1 MVADQ
6 KGHASRHE
14 SGGTDSL
21 PNDAISSSMLQQ
33 DSVGTTAIDQ
43 GINVTWTT
51 QQTFQQ
57 GMLIEDKLLAAADLE
72 GQSIIYDFD
81 KDQVPLSILEANS
94 LTVAGN
100 SVKLG
105 NSTSINHSDISS
117 INTDDHHAKF
127 TAEEAQDAFGS
138 LLTGTQTLINISYDD
153 VNNEVDFVVQEGSI
167 NHDNLTGFV
176 SDEHIDHSS
185 TSISAGTHL
194 TGGGDLTASRTL
206 NVDETGI
213 EADNLAGNNG
223 TSGQF
228 LQTDGSNLSFATVNT
243 FSGDHADLSNVLSS
257 QHHTR
262 PSAGSYLTDSSNTF
276 SVNLGSGVEGDGSD
290 NIQTS
295 EQVAFETG
303 HTAWASGLSN
313 AEIHRLNLQSGE
325 TFVVERIEYRQ
336 KGGGSST
343 NSSVDVFDNGSAT
356 VIGSQNLGGTTK
368 DAGSSN
374 SGSLILVR
382 INNSTGGSVTGSVRV
397 VGYIE
402 GA

>member
-1 MVADQ
+1 MAFTDTKSPGDLISSTEFNNFVDSFLN
-6 KGHASRHE
+6 HSSRH
-14 SGGTDSL
+14 
-21 PNDAISSSMLQQ
+21 
-33 DSVGTTAIDQ
+33 SVTGSDT
-43 GINVTWTT
+43 INVT
-51 QQTFQQ
+51 
-57 GMLIEDKLLAAADLE
+57 DL
-72 GQSIIYDFD
+72 G
-81 KDQVPLSILEANS
+81 
-94 LTVAGN
+94 
-100 SVKLG
+100 
-105 NSTSINHSDISS
+105 
-117 INTDDHHAKF
+117 
-127 TAEEAQDAFGS
+127 
-138 LLTGTQTLINISYDD
+138 
-153 VNNEVDFVVQEGSI
+153 
-167 NHDNLTGFV
+167 GFV
-176 SDEHIDHSS
+176 ANEHIDHSTIS
-185 TSISAGTHL
+185 VSAGTHL
-194 TGGGDLTASRTL
+194 TGGGDITASRTL

-223 TSGQF
+223 TGGQF
-228 LQTDGSNLSFATVNT
+228 LQTDGTNLSFATVNT
-243 FSGDHADLSNVLSS
+243 FSGNHADLSNVLSS

-290 NIQTS
+290 NIETS

-303 HTAWASGLSN
+303 HTSWASGLSN
-313 AEIHRLNLQSGE
+313 VEIHRINLQSGE

-343 NSSVDVFDNGSAT
+343 NSSIDVFDNGSAT